1 MRKEKKK
8 AKVIISAVI
17 LLSVTLLAVKVF
29 MSLRNSFFRIVERP
43 IFVLTTGSLDVFV
56 FSFQGKEGLFLNCK
70 PIEGAI
76 NGLTKV
82 ISDDRFKLII
92 LTSAASK
99 YAFSEK
105 LKWMKNYFGSG
116 ILPHVF
122 ASSSS
127 KSKNMLSDCYDVIID
142 DSGHVMKSLKDSDV
156 VKILF
161 DRPHNKELPED
172 LYDYRVYSW
181 PEIIDKLEKI
191 WTGKKIPQSM
201 T

>member
-1 MRKEKKK
+1 VDMDDVLADLMPEWVKLYRLKTNDKRELNITEWEIHKSLPAMPKNE
-8 AKVIISAVI
+8 VYD
-17 LLSVTLLAVKVF
+17 LL
-29 MSLRNSFFRIVERP
+29 NE
-43 IFVLTTGSLDVFV
+43 
-56 FSFQGKEGLFLNCK
+56 EGLFLNCK

>member
-1 MRKEKKK
+1 MTKIRICVDMDDVLEDLMPEWVKLYRLKTNDKRELNITEWEIHKSLPAMPKNE
-8 AKVIISAVI
+8 VYD
-17 LLSVTLLAVKVF
+17 LL
-29 MSLRNSFFRIVERP
+29 NE
-43 IFVLTTGSLDVFV
+43 
-56 FSFQGKEGLFLNCK
+56 EGLFLNCK

>member
-1 MRKEKKK
+1 MTKIRICVDMDDVLADLMPEWVKLYRLKTNDKRELNITEWEIHKSLPAMPKNE
-8 AKVIISAVI
+8 VYD
-17 LLSVTLLAVKVF
+17 LL
-29 MSLRNSFFRIVERP
+29 NE
-43 IFVLTTGSLDVFV
+43 
-56 FSFQGKEGLFLNCK
+56 EGLFLNCK

-142 DSGHVMKSLKDSDV
+142 DSGHVMKSLEDSDV

>member
-1 MRKEKKK
+1 MTKIRICVDMDDVLADLMPEWVKLYRLKTNDKRELNITEWEIHKSLPAMPKNE
-8 AKVIISAVI
+8 VYD
-17 LLSVTLLAVKVF
+17 LL
-29 MSLRNSFFRIVERP
+29 NE
-43 IFVLTTGSLDVFV
+43 
-56 FSFQGKEGLFLNCK
+56 EGLFLNCK